1 MGISER
7 QLRELSSWRD
17 SDAYTDLEKAAIE
30 YAECLTR
37 TPADVPE
44 ELFERLRA
52 ELDEPQLVEL
62 TAIIS
67 WENYVARFNR
77 GFEVTP
83 DGYAAEGAFCLLP
96 ERPTP

>member
-1 MGISER
+1 MVHSRPE
-7 QLRELSSWRD
+7 
-17 SDAYTDLEKAAIE
+17 SDAFSDLEKAALG

-52 ELDEPQLVEL
+52 ELDDAQLVEL
-62 TAIIS
+62 TAIVA
-67 WENYVARFNR
+67 WENYAARFNR

-83 DGYAAEGAFCLLP
+83 EGFTAEGGFCLVPDRP
-96 ERPTP
+96 ERSSP